1 MRRWSCS
8 FADVDTMVTQL
19 IEIIGFIEVEN

>member
-8 FADVDTMVTQL
+8 RRR
-19 IEIIGFIEVEN
+19 